1 MEFIPHLYQETAID
15 KILNNKKQGLFLD
28 MGL

>member
-1 MEFIPHLYQETAID
+1 MEFIPRPYQEMAID